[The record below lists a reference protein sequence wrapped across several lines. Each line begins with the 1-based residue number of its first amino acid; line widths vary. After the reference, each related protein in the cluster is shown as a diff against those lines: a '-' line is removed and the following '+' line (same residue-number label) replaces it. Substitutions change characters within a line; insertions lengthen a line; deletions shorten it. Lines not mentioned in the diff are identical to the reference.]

1 MEAIGRNIIIEPIK
15 ARAEKTKGGLLLTE
29 KNKENIRYK
38 DAVVVS
44 VGDQTALI
52 LTKGDKI
59 KYDKHAGHDI
69 EVDGV
74 TYSVI
79 KLEDV
84 VIKL

>member
-1 MEAIGRNIIIEPIK
+1 MLR
-15 ARAEKTKGGLLLTE
+15 
-29 KNKENIRYK
+29 
-38 DAVVVS
+38 
-44 VGDQTALI
+44 I
-52 LTKGDKI
+52 LAKGDKI
-59 KYDKHAGHDI
+59 KYDKHAGHGI

>member
-1 MEAIGRNIIIEPIK
+1 MEAIGRNIIIQPIK
-15 ARAEKTKGGLLLTE
+15 SKVEETKGGLLLTE

-44 VGDQTALI
+44 VGDHAASVLA
-52 LTKGDKI
+52 KGDKI
-59 KYDKHAGHDI
+59 KYDKHAGHGI
-69 EVDGV
+69 EIDNV